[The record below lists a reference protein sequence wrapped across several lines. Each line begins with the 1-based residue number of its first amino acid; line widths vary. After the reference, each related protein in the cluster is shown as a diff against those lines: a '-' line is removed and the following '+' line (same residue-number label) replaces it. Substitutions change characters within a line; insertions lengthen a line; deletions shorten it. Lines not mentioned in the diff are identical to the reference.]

1 MQQIQNHHALHFEHK
16 YQELSEEAA
25 TGGSLKQGVIKSIAK
40 FTVKHLRQ
48 NLFFHKVAEL
58 RPATIIKNRLW
69 HSFFPVSF
77 AKFSKTPFKQS
88 ASRRL
93 LLKVRTYMKNVEVK

>member
-77 AKFSKTPFKQS
+77 AKFSPFKQS